1 MSSHGYGAAFRSPPL
16 AAVRIRPWL
25 NNEDPSLE
33 SIRVATHSSS
43 ASAAVEVRTQG
54 RCWAYPS
61 HFVFSPEHP
70 QAWVYKELLTKIIGE
85 AIASGRGGSILVCG
99 PPGSGKSHTTL
110 GYGADPGLIPLATLD
125 IFRSV
130 SGGNGKLKVWCSYF
144 EVLSDELIDL
154 LEPLPDPKDV
164 GSQERSREI
173 PPVEF
178 VELRGASAH
187 ICGLTECYVESIQ
200 EVQKLVDYGNKRR
213 SAMEKLCAVHGR
225 SHTVFTFHL
234 AWEQDEN
241 GLDAAPPQRRS
252 RISFIDCAS
261 AHGFKDPSLMGLAE
275 ALKDMALG
283 GPRVRGLGKT
293 FFRRSLLTQLLED
306 ALMGKEQLVLLTT
319 LSPGSPESEACEY
332 LDLVHSV
339 MEASRAGVAVAG
351 PLPHDKGSHR
361 ESFAMLQL
369 EMEALQKYVSPDERY
384 SEDGE
389 FKAARLVA
397 LQRVLTERA
406 ARMAP
411 VQEQVA
417 ASLALRKAQVHS
429 LALWGFA
436 SEEDVAMAP
445 CLLLRLHG
453 DPMITGS
460 LAYVISGSRV
470 MGSDSEIFLQGL
482 GIAGEHCQ
490 LTEHSGGLW
499 LTNLC
504 HKRNRLFVNGK
515 SMNATTTEPLR
526 HGDRIQLGWAVE
538 LLVVD
543 TERPFDLSMEVQADL
558 WTRPL
563 DILIEE
569 ANELLSALGQVQTAE
584 HYKYFEAVDPPVEE
598 GQEDEDLVRLRKKS
612 EAAEEAVTFWPV
624 GDLRKE
630 VKRMQE
636 LYNAPVALRHAKEMK
651 DVPKDGRSRSIVL
664 QPHFAQAPN
673 VNSASA
679 IPSQCLVQPPL
690 PKGKAASNT
699 PASAIPSECLV
710 QQPAVKEGF
719 RQPRTANTSSST
731 IPLEAM
737 DDVGPVTNDVG
748 QENSPGRSSCATT
761 PMVQP
766 PAPKQ
771 KVEVESA
778 VQKEEAI
785 AVSLRRAHQLSQCI
799 GDTVSALQETVAEL
813 RRSSSGSFSMPE
825 AFERLQLDNQEMKQR
840 LNRLE
845 THLERQAELS
855 VRSSMAKDPNSQ
867 RSSAAVPS
875 EPSTVPSQRVVIQ
888 RIPFINEAAERFRSG
903 PSVAGPGPAP
913 PAVRALH
920 LSGRATS
927 PMPRPEVTRVTEP
940 VATRSAFLR
949 GSPMAQ
955 SPSRR
960 TIASYR
966 VHLEAVPK
974 QAALRHALDVSNKMP
989 LVQRSQRSTLMNF
1002 RGWNQAPYLTTNFRT
1017 L

>member
-25 NNEDPSLE
+25 SNEDPSLE

-164 GSQERSREI
+164 GSSQERSRER
-173 PPVEF
+173 PVEF

-234 AWEQDEN
+234 AWESQDEN
-241 GLDAAPPQRRS
+241 GIDVALPPQRRS

-339 MEASRAGVAVAG
+339 MEASRAGIAVAG
-351 PLPHDKGSHR
+351 HGPQNDKGSR
-361 ESFAMLQL
+361 ESLALLQL

-384 SEDGE
+384 SEEGE

-417 ASLALRKAQVHS
+417 ASQALRKAQVDS

-453 DPMITGS
+453 DPMIAGS

-636 LYNAPVALRHAKEMK
+636 LYNAPALRHAKDMK

-673 VNSASA
+673 GNTSASA

-690 PKGKAASNT
+690 PKVASNT

-710 QQPAVKEGF
+710 QQPAKEGF

-731 IPLEAM
+731 IPLEEK
-737 DDVGPVTNDVG
+737 DEVGHVD
-748 QENSPGRSSCATT
+748 ENSPGRSSCATT
-761 PMVQP
+761 PMVQVP
-766 PAPKQ
+766 VFPKQ
-771 KVEVESA
+771 KVEQVESA

-813 RRSSSGSFSMPE
+813 RRSASGSFSMPE
-825 AFERLQLDNQEMKQR
+825 AFSQLQLDNQEMKQR

-888 RIPFINEAAERFRSG
+888 RIPINEAERFRSG
-903 PSVAGPGPAP
+903 PSIPAAAP
-913 PAVRALH
+913 PFRALH
-920 LSGRATS
+920 ISGRATS

-940 VATRSAFLR
+940 VATRDLAFLR

-960 TIASYR
+960 SIASYR

-1002 RGWNQAPYLTTNFRT
+1002 RGWNQPYLTTNFRT
-1017 L
+1017 STL